1 MDSRGLDVGPD
12 DSASQVSGRSG
23 SSSAARVRAIAK
35 RAAVAAQMEVLRQ
48 QQELELQELRLK
60 QRLLELDLEAKMR
73 SLEAEERVYAE
84 LGSTVSGHRS
94 TGVSKSRDALP
105 ELSADR
111 RAEEVMDRFGMALHR
126 YGLK

>member
-1 MDSRGLDVGPD
+1 MDSKGLDVGPD

-60 QRLLELDLEAKMR
+60 QR
-73 SLEAEERVYAE
+73 
-84 LGSTVSGHRS
+84 
-94 TGVSKSRDALP
+94 
-105 ELSADR
+105 
-111 RAEEVMDRFGMALHR
+111 
-126 YGLK
+126 